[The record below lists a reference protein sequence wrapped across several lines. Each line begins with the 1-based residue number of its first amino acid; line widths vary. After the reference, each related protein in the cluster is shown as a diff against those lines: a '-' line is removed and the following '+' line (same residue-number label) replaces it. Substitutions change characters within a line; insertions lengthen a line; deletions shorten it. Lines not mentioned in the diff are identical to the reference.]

1 MSVRMDNSVHEW
13 AVGLTRRHRVF
24 SLDQPLKPE
33 HFTNLTRDKNLQPIL
48 SFLMRHVCPP
58 EERRLIKLN
67 LKHSRFRKKLTG
79 EEGEILPTEER
90 FKLKAS
96 IVDANSAIA
105 AETAEI
111 QQLNRRKEEL
121 RQREVELRRRAML
134 MKVSQEE
141 REKEIQH
148 CKLWRSQLSLL
159 QEDLPSVYD
168 GQAGVDINL
177 QKQLRG
183 NMLDL
188 EKLRRSIIT
197 GHFGTPDRMHME
209 KLRVWERIGDA
220 MATWGPRSLMVGM
233 TSEVQEVTRS
243 LHAQVQNVDLVK
255 DARELRLKCENDGA
269 FIDEMNPGGVIE
281 SVRELLGQMS
291 ASHVKLYVE
300 AYQADLAAQSL
311 SRALKTLHNNIFAA
325 AKRSYTDDGITA
337 AVVKVVKENVSVA
350 GERAALNAAEQL
362 TSSLQERANTAS
374 RARDALRAKHAQIIS
389 FNKEVQDGI
398 ESIQC
403 LALCV
408 GEGLQIIRERLQE
421 VRSTTE
427 EALEGMAYP
436 TPVSTNSLANECEAF
451 IAVPLNQLLTT
462 TTEEFSQKRKAE
474 MSTTPLVWYDQ
485 AAAQPGWEALRQL
498 CNGILSWDGVFEAVC
513 EKQELT
519 TSLQKEMERLTFAK
533 AAMQATQKSR
543 KILSSQE
550 MKELTEKVERSDS
563 KLEKDI
569 TRLTTSCEKQ
579 VNIGMHHVVRV
590 NKLLTEWW
598 EQPAKEITL

>member
-13 AVGLTRRHRVF
+13 ALGLTRRHKVF
-24 SLDQPLKPE
+24 SLNQPLKPE
-33 HFTNLTRDKNLQPIL
+33 HFTNLTRDKNLQPVL
-48 SFLMRHVCPP
+48 SFLTRHVCPP

-134 MKVSQEE
+134 MRVSQEE

-148 CKLWRSQLSLL
+148 CKLWQSQLSQL

-183 NMLDL
+183 NLSDL

-197 GHFGTPDRMHME
+197 GHFGTPDCMHME

-233 TSEVQEVTRS
+233 TSEVQEVMRG

-325 AKRSYTDDGITA
+325 AKRNYTDDGITV
-337 AVVKVVKENVSVA
+337 AVVDVVKENISVA

-362 TSSLQERANTAS
+362 TSSLQERANAAA
-374 RARDALRAKHAQIIS
+374 RARDALRAKHAQIVS

-403 LALCV
+403 LAMCV
-408 GEGLQIIRERLQE
+408 GDGLQIIKKHLQE

-436 TPVSTNSLANECEAF
+436 TPVSANSLANECEAF
-451 IAVPLNQLLTT
+451 IAAPLNQLLTT
-462 TTEEFSQKRKAE
+462 TTEEFIQKRKAE
-474 MSTTPLVWYDQ
+474 MSTTSLLWYDQ
-485 AAAQPGWEALRQL
+485 AAAQPGWEAQRQL
-498 CNGILSWDGVFEAVC
+498 CNGILSWDGVFGAVC

-519 TSLQKEMERLTFAK
+519 TSLQKEMERLTFSK

-550 MKELTEKVERSDS
+550 MKELTEKVEVSDS

-579 VNIGMHHVVRV
+579 VDIGMHHVARV
-590 NKLLTEWW
+590 NRLLTEWW

>member
-13 AVGLTRRHRVF
+13 ALGLTRRHKVF

-48 SFLMRHVCPP
+48 SFLTRHVCPP

-134 MKVSQEE
+134 MRVSQEE

-148 CKLWRSQLSLL
+148 CKLWQSQLSQL

-183 NMLDL
+183 NLSDL

-233 TSEVQEVTRS
+233 TSEVQEVMRG

-325 AKRSYTDDGITA
+325 AKRNYTDDGITV
-337 AVVKVVKENVSVA
+337 AVVDVVKENISVA

-362 TSSLQERANTAS
+362 TSSLQERANAAA
-374 RARDALRAKHAQIIS
+374 RARDALRAKHAQIVS

-403 LALCV
+403 LAMCV
-408 GEGLQIIRERLQE
+408 GDGLQIIKERLQE

-436 TPVSTNSLANECEAF
+436 TPVSANSLANECEAF
-451 IAVPLNQLLTT
+451 IAAPLNQLLTT

-474 MSTTPLVWYDQ
+474 MSTTSLLWYDQ
-485 AAAQPGWEALRQL
+485 AAAQPGWEAQRQL
-498 CNGILSWDGVFEAVC
+498 CNGILSWDGVFGAVC

-519 TSLQKEMERLTFAK
+519 TSLQKEMERLTFSK

-550 MKELTEKVERSDS
+550 MKELTEKVEVSDS

-579 VNIGMHHVVRV
+579 VDIGMHHVARV
-590 NKLLTEWW
+590 NRLLTEW
-598 EQPAKEITL
+598 

>member
-1 MSVRMDNSVHEW
+1 MSVGMDNRVQEW
-13 AVGLTRRHRVF
+13 ALGLTRRHKVF

-33 HFTNLTRDKNLQPIL
+33 HFSNLTRDKTLQPIL

-58 EERRLIKLN
+58 EERRHIKLN

-79 EEGEILPTEER
+79 DEGEILPTEER
-90 FKLKAS
+90 FKLKAA

-121 RQREVELRRRAML
+121 RQREVELRRRATL
-134 MKVSQEE
+134 MKVAQEE

-183 NMLDL
+183 NLSNL

-197 GHFGTPDRMHME
+197 GHLGTPDSMHME
-209 KLRVWERIGDA
+209 KLRVWERVGDS
-220 MATWGPRSLMVGM
+220 MATWGPRSLLVGM
-233 TSEVQEVTRS
+233 MSEVQEGTRS

-269 FIDEMNPGGVIE
+269 FIDDMNPGGVIE

-291 ASHVKLYVE
+291 ASHVRLYVE
-300 AYQADLAAQSL
+300 AYQADQAAQSL
-311 SRALKTLHNNIFAA
+311 SRALKTLQNNIFAS
-325 AKRSYTDDGITA
+325 AKRTYAEDGIA
-337 AVVKVVKENVSVA
+337 SAVVEVVKENISVA
-350 GERAALNAAEQL
+350 GERAALSAAEQL
-362 TSSLQERANTAS
+362 TSSLQERADAAA
-374 RARDALRAKHAQIIS
+374 RARDALRTKHAQIIS
-389 FNKEVQDGI
+389 FNKEVQDGV

-403 LALCV
+403 LAVCV
-408 GEGLQIIRERLQE
+408 ADGLQIIRDRLEE

-427 EALEGMAYP
+427 EALEHMAYP
-436 TPVSTNSLANECEAF
+436 TPVSANSLASECESF
-451 IAVPLNQLLTT
+451 IAAPLNQLLTT
-462 TTEEFSQKRKAE
+462 TTEEFGLKQKAE

-485 AAAQPGWEALRQL
+485 VAAQPGWEAQRQL
-498 CNGILSWDGVFEAVC
+498 CNGILSWDGVFEAVR
-513 EKQELT
+513 EKQVLT
-519 TSLQKEMERLTFAK
+519 TCLQKEMERLTFAK

-550 MKELTEKVERSDS
+550 MKELTEKVEASDRR
-563 KLEKDI
+563 LEKDV

-579 VNIGMHHVVRV
+579 VDIGMHHVARV
-590 NKLLTEWW
+590 NKLLAEWW
-598 EQPAKEITL
+598 EQPSKEITL

>member
-13 AVGLTRRHRVF
+13 ALGLTRRHRVF

-48 SFLMRHVCPP
+48 SFLMHHVCPP

-105 AETAEI
+105 AETTEI

-148 CKLWRSQLSLL
+148 CKLWQSQLSLL

-183 NMLDL
+183 NLLDL
-188 EKLRRSIIT
+188 QKLRRSIIT

-209 KLRVWERIGDA
+209 KLRVWERIGDT
-220 MATWGPRSLMVGM
+220 MATWGPRSLMVGL

-325 AKRSYTDDGITA
+325 TKRSYTDDGITA
-337 AVVKVVKENVSVA
+337 AVVDVVKENISVA

-408 GEGLQIIRERLQE
+408 GDGLQIIKERLRE

-436 TPVSTNSLANECEAF
+436 TPVSANSLANESEAF
-451 IAVPLNQLLTT
+451 MAAPVNQLLTT

-485 AAAQPGWEALRQL
+485 AAAQPGWEAQRQL

-550 MKELTEKVERSDS
+550 MKELTEKVEMSDS

-579 VNIGMHHVVRV
+579 VDIGMHHVARV
-590 NKLLTEWW
+590 NKLLAEWW

>member
-13 AVGLTRRHRVF
+13 ALGLTRRHKVF
-24 SLDQPLKPE
+24 NLDKPLKPD

-67 LKHSRFRKKLTG
+67 LKHARFRKKLTG

-96 IVDANSAIA
+96 IVDANSAIT

-121 RQREVELRRRAML
+121 RQREVELRRRATL

-148 CKLWRSQLSLL
+148 CKLWQSQLSLL

-168 GQAGVDINL
+168 VQAGVDINL

-183 NMLDL
+183 NLSDL

-209 KLRVWERIGDA
+209 KLRVWERIGDT

-325 AKRSYTDDGITA
+325 AKRSYTDDSITA
-337 AVVKVVKENVSVA
+337 AVVDVVKENISVA

-362 TSSLQERANTAS
+362 TSSLQERADTAA

-403 LALCV
+403 LAVCV
-408 GEGLQIIRERLQE
+408 GDGLQIIKERLQE

-427 EALEGMAYP
+427 EALEGMSYP
-436 TPVSTNSLANECEAF
+436 TPVSANSLANECEAF
-451 IAVPLNQLLTT
+451 IAAPLNQLLTT

-485 AAAQPGWEALRQL
+485 AAAQPGWEAQRQL

-519 TSLQKEMERLTFAK
+519 TSLRKEMERLTFAK

-550 MKELTEKVERSDS
+550 MKDLTEKVEMSDN
-563 KLEKDI
+563 KLEKAI
-569 TRLTTSCEKQ
+569 IQLTTSCEKQ
-579 VNIGMHHVVRV
+579 VDIGMHHVARV

-598 EQPAKEITL
+598 AQPAKEITL